1 MLILKIKYKSIRGEG
16 RMEERKD
23 IKRSFVVLETI
34 IELAIILIV
43 VAVIVPALM

>member
-1 MLILKIKYKSIRGEG
+1 
-16 RMEERKD
+16 MEERKD

>member
-1 MLILKIKYKSIRGEG
+1 
-16 RMEERKD
+16 MEERKD
-23 IKRSFVVLETI
+23 IKKSFVVLETI